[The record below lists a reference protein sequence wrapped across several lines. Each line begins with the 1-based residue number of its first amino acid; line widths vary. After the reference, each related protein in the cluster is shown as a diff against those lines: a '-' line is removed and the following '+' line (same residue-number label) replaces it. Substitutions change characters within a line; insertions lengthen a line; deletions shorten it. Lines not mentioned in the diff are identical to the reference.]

1 MTMADVILLKHAQS
15 GIVKKGYVG
24 FSWTTLFF
32 GLFPALFRADFATF
46 IGGFVIWIIL
56 AVFSYGILAIIASIV
71 WAFVYNSYYTKKLL
85 ERGYE
90 FADSP
95 DRIAYA
101 RQRLGVG

>member
-1 MTMADVILLKHAQS
+1 MADVILLKHAQS

>member
-1 MTMADVILLKHAQS
+1 MADVILVKHPQS
-15 GIVKKGYVG
+15 GIVKKAYVG

-32 GLFPALFRADFATF
+32 GLFPALFRADFITF

-56 AVFSYGILAIIASIV
+56 AIFYIVPAIVANIV

-95 DRIAYA
+95 ERIALA
-101 RQRLGVG
+101 KQRLGIG